1 MRIHKTFAIVG
12 IALLG
17 TTITAV
23 AEPQGSAPRPQ
34 VNVQINTEFL
44 NDLMRSAIIFNGM
57 VQNLNLNKTLHD
69 SGVAPDS
76 NTTQM
81 KRTAAVL
88 GAGAGVGLAV
98 GGMTGS
104 QKGAMIGAVA
114 GSAGAY
120 VIDQI
125 VQHQAAAKARLAN
138 QDNPQYNQQYN
149 PQYNDREPQHFK
161 ERTPQ
166 Q

>member
-1 MRIHKTFAIVG
+1 MHKTLLG
-12 IALLG
+12 MALLAMTVAASADPQ
-17 TTITAV
+17 TT
-23 AEPQGSAPRPQ
+23 RPQ
-34 VNVQINTEFL
+34 PPVTVQINTEFL
-44 NDLMRSAIIFNGM
+44 NDLMRSAMIFNGM

-69 SGVAPDS
+69 SGVAPDP

-104 QKGAMIGAVA
+104 QKGAIIGAVA

-138 QDNPQYNQQYN
+138 QDAYPDNPQAN
-149 PQYNDREPQHFK
+149 PQSNDRA
-161 ERTPQ
+161 PQ
-166 Q
+166 QFKQRVPQQQ

>member
-1 MRIHKTFAIVG
+1 MHTKTLASVG
-12 IALLG
+12 ILLVG
-17 TTITAV
+17 MTVIAA
-23 AEPQGSAPRPQ
+23 AEPQRTPPPAP

-44 NDLMRSAIIFNGM
+44 NDLMRSAMMFNAM

-69 SGVAPDS
+69 SGVAPDNS
-76 NTTQM
+76 TTQM

-104 QKGAMIGAVA
+104 QKGAVIGAVA

-138 QDNPQYNQQYN
+138 QDNPQYN
-149 PQYNDREPQHFK
+149 DREPQQLK
-161 ERTPQ
+161 QRVPQ
-166 Q
+166 QQ